1 MPKTDGFM
9 FAGTVRRDQRFRKLP
24 IIFLTSAVRP
34 GDAARSR
41 RIGGTTHLTKPVKQS
56 DLMDAILLLIGAQAA
71 HGSAAAAAPTAAA
84 THRLRILLAEDNAVN
99 RRFVS
104 RVLQK
109 RGHAV
114 TAATNGRE
122 ALDAMAAATS
132 PFDVVL
138 MDVQM
143 PQMDGLAATASI
155 RERERSEGA
164 ARVPIVAMTAHA
176 MAGDRERCLAAGM
189 DDYVAKPI
197 HPRQLVEAIE
207 RRGAPPSRVEP
218 AADTRPADEPVF
230 DIEQMRSRCG
240 GDERLV
246 QELITILRRETPGRM
261 AAIRK
266 ASRSGDTEALW
277 RAAHALKGSLGTIGA
292 PRAFRAVDG
301 LEKAGR
307 RADAGTAA
315 VLADVEREMIAL
327 SKALSA
333 LKQRR
338 SAARKVPRHGT
349 RPHRRHPGRR

>member
-1 MPKTDGFM
+1 
-9 FAGTVRRDQRFRKLP
+9 V
-24 IIFLTSAVRP
+24 
-34 GDAARSR
+34 
-41 RIGGTTHLTKPVKQS
+41 
-56 DLMDAILLLIGAQAA
+56 
-71 HGSAAAAAPTAAA
+71 AAA
-84 THRLRILLAEDNAVN
+84 
-99 RRFVS
+99 
-104 RVLQK
+104 
-109 RGHAV
+109 
-114 TAATNGRE
+114 
-122 ALDAMAAATS
+122 S
-132 PFDVVL
+132 PFDVGL

-155 RERERSEGA
+155 RERERSAGA
-164 ARVPIVAMTAHA
+164 ARVPIIAMTAHA

-207 RRGAPPSRVEP
+207 RRGAAPSSIEP
-218 AADTRPADEPVF
+218 AAATGAADEPVF
-230 DIEQMRSRCG
+230 DIEQMRTRCG

-266 ASRSGDTEALW
+266 ASRTGNTEALW

-292 PRAFRAVDG
+292 PRAFRAVDS

-307 RADAGTAA
+307 SADAGTAA